1 MRSTKTA
8 EGFGSN
14 YGAAGSKSVDR
25 TEPPQAARV
34 LVALYDKYNATY
46 QDATG
51 SIGLNWLIAL
61 MFQDLLELVQS
72 FLLLNSLLSP
82 TCAVLTGVLNSVQL
96 ASLVFAFSST
106 ADHGVAEW

>member
-1 MRSTKTA
+1 MQTVRSTKTA

-46 QDATG
+46 KDTTG
-51 SIGLNWLIAL
+51 SVGLNWLIAL
-61 MFQDLLELVQS
+61 MFQDLLESVQS
-72 FLLLNSLLSP
+72 FLLLECLL
-82 TCAVLTGVLNSVQL
+82 CV
-96 ASLVFAFSST
+96 
-106 ADHGVAEW
+106 

>member
-1 MRSTKTA
+1 MQTVRSTKTA

-46 QDATG
+46 TDTTG
-51 SIGLNWLIAL
+51 SVGLNWLVTL
-61 MFQDLLELVQS
+61 MFQDLLESVQS
-72 FLLLNSLLSP
+72 FLSCLIVPCVCCRFLW
-82 TCAVLTGVLNSVQL
+82 VQHSR
-96 ASLVFAFSST
+96 AS
-106 ADHGVAEW
+106 